1 MSQALSVSTHPPQI
15 GSPRPKVRPGRV
27 VSYVALIVLSIAFLI
42 PFAWLVLSSFKES
55 DEIFLFPPKWIP
67 TKFHW
72 SNYIQATTVIP
83 FLRYTLNTLLVAG
96 LVALGNVLSSAFIAY
111 GFARFRFPGK
121 NILFIVMLATTMIP
135 YQVLMVPQ
143 YILFRDLGWLNS
155 YLPLIVPA
163 FFGSAF
169 YIFLLRQFMMGIPY
183 DLDEAALIDGANAF
197 QRFRYIVL
205 PLTRPALT
213 AVAILSFQGAWND
226 FLAPLIY
233 LDDHNLFTL
242 QLGLNLFKGS
252 FRTDWNLLMAASVL
266 TMLPMLLL
274 FFLAQRYFIEGITF
288 TGSKEG

>member
-1 MSQALSVSTHPPQI
+1 MSTHPPQI

-67 TKFHW
+67 TKFYW

-121 NILFIVMLATTMIP
+121 NILFIIMLATTMIP

>member
-1 MSQALSVSTHPPQI
+1 M

-67 TKFHW
+67 TKFYW

-121 NILFIVMLATTMIP
+121 NILFIIMLATTMIP